1 MSEANDTNTTCCAA
15 AAASSVECSAP
26 PASPVC
32 VSDTPC
38 KDESDTPCEDESKD
52 SSLSAPDEE
61 KPPQI
66 NLLEVDV
73 TNEQVALNVIIGF
86 LGVAQRRGC
95 FAMNESAKIF
105 ECVKKFKTE

>member
-1 MSEANDTNTTCCAA
+1 MSEENDTNTTCCAD
-15 AAASSVECSAP
+15 ASSNSVECAAP
-26 PASPVC
+26 PSSPVC

-38 KDESDTPCEDESKD
+38 EDESGTPCEDESKD
-52 SSLSAPDEE
+52 SSISAPDEA

>member
-1 MSEANDTNTTCCAA
+1 MSEENDTNTTCCAD
-15 AAASSVECSAP
+15 ASSNSVECAAP
-26 PASPVC
+26 PSSPVC
-32 VSDTPC
+32 V
-38 KDESDTPCEDESKD
+38 SDTPCEDESKD
-52 SSLSAPDEE
+52 SSLSAPDEA

>member
-1 MSEANDTNTTCCAA
+1 MADTSENTPPCCSTECNETPE
-15 AAASSVECSAP
+15 SSSSPPAP
-26 PASPVC
+26 PSTPV
-32 VSDTPC
+32 VDTP
-38 KDESDTPCEDESKD
+38 DEDESK
-52 SSLSAPDEE
+52 SASESAPASKEE

-73 TNEQVALNVIIGF
+73 TNEQVALNVLIGF

-105 ECVKKFKTE
+105 ECVNKFKSE